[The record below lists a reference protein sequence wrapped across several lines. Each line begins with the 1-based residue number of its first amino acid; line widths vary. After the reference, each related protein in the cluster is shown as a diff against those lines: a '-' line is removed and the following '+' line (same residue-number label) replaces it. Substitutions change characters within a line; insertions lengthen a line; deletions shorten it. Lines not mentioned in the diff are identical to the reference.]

1 MYMTSKLSSKTNT
14 HSRKVLILGSGY
26 IASHLNTTLLSVGH
40 SVKMLDSKSTNY
52 HDERVFWRELN
63 FEFEPDIVINC
74 SGFTGRPNIDEAE
87 SKKEEC
93 WRLNVTS
100 PLRCAELTAQ
110 LGKRYIH
117 IGSGCI
123 YTGYDASYTEEDAPN
138 FGLFDNESSF
148 YSKTKHAFEV
158 MTRHLPITIVRIRMP
173 ISSIHDDR
181 SYLSKI
187 RKYNDLIDYK
197 NSKTYIPDLCNFV
210 IELINKQNTLEYKYD
225 IYNVVNPNPLSTSD
239 VVKIMKKHGKD
250 NPNWKF
256 VDIADIPIIAGRS
269 NCILDDSKVK
279 KIIEMRDERDILEE
293 VLND

>member
-1 MYMTSKLSSKTNT
+1 MYMTSKLSSKKST
-14 HSRKVLILGSGY
+14 HKLKVLILGSGY
-26 IASHLNTTLLSVGH
+26 IASHLNTALLSVGH
-40 SVKMLDSKSTNY
+40 IVKVLDSKTTNY
-52 HDERVFWRELN
+52 HDDRVFWRELN
-63 FEFEPDIVINC
+63 FNFEPDIVINC

-100 PLRCAELTAQ
+100 PLRCAELATK

-123 YTGYDASYTEEDAPN
+123 YTGYDSNYSEEDSPN
-138 FGLFDNESSF
+138 FGLFSDESSF

-158 MTRHLPITIVRIRMP
+158 MAQHLPITIARIRMP
-173 ISSIHDDR
+173 ISSMHDER

-187 RKYNDLIDYK
+187 RKYNELIDYK
-197 NSKTYIPDLCNFV
+197 NSKTYIPDLCNFI
-210 IELINKQNTLEYKYD
+210 IEIINRNDALEYAYS

-239 VVKIMKKHGKD
+239 VVAIMKKYGKD

-256 VDIADIPIIAGRS
+256 VDIKDIPIVAGRS
-269 NCILDDSKVK
+269 NCVLDDSKVK
-279 KIIEMRDERDILEE
+279 NIIKMRDERYILEE